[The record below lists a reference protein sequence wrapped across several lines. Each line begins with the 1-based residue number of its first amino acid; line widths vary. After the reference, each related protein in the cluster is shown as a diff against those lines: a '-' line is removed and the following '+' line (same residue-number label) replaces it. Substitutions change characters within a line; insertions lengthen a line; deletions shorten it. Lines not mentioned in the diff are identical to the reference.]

1 MINYQ
6 ISKEDLELIRK
17 FDELKRKGYYCDSM
31 QLTTVYNRV
40 LNKHVNNTVCA
51 SCMRQRISEL
61 VDAANRYEQKMA
73 NEAISSP
80 SDSVSEVEPI
90 VVKEEENKELTEA
103 EIMKERMAKVR
114 AARKSKK

>member
-1 MINYQ
+1 MQ

-40 LNKHVNNTVCA
+40 LNKHVNNTVCG

-73 NEAISSP
+73 NEVISNPKESVEEVKV
-80 SDSVSEVEPI
+80 DSNPQEG
-90 VVKEEENKELTEA
+90 NKA
-103 EIMKERMAKVR
+103 VR
-114 AARKSKK
+114 KAGNKK

>member
-1 MINYQ
+1 MQ

-40 LNKHVNNTVCA
+40 LNKHVNNTVCG

-61 VDAANRYEQKMA
+61 VAAADKFEREQEMA
-73 NEAISSP
+73 QEAISSP
-80 SDSVSEVEPI
+80 SDSVSEDEQTTT
-90 VVKEEENKELTEA
+90 KEKENK
-103 EIMKERMAKVR
+103 RS
-114 AARKSKK
+114 KSKK